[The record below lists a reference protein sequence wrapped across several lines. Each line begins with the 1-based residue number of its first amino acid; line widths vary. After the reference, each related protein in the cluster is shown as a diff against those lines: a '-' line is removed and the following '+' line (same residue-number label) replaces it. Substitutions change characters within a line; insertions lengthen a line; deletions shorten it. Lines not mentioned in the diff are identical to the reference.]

1 MSQTRTKEDDPF
13 KVALKAAKGVSV
25 HNGSLRLQFKLP
37 GQLGHTR
44 KSLGYPPTLNNIDV
58 AINRLRNI
66 KKDIENGLFKY
77 DEEEFWSKHF
87 PTSTRNVGSSITV
100 EACFKSYVEENDSVL
115 SDSIR
120 DKLNTALNWLSHYRL
135 ASKPLGHLT
144 KTVLKDLR
152 KKSVLG
158 NRKTKFAGCTVTTVN
173 EYSSTL
179 RRVLDYAVEEEHL
192 KENPMRLVPPLK
204 KDDLNLE
211 YYDRYVKP
219 FTVNELDCL
228 LATIHVPSVKQMVK
242 FLAWTGLRHGEL
254 KALAWEDVDLENKKI
269 IVKYNLTRK
278 GKLKPPKT
286 KSGYRV
292 VELLPAALAV
302 LEEMKDESAALP
314 PVTDKI
320 HYKYG
325 KFDIVE
331 RRRVFLGR
339 ANQPYKRPELTTAP
353 KQWEKWLRE
362 AGVSYRAAYQLRHT
376 YASRMLTAGCNEAW
390 LASQMGHANTNMIA
404 TIYGKWI
411 PEDNPNYIAQLAKKL
426 GQNY

>member
-66 KKDIENGLFKY
+66 KQDIENGLFKY

-87 PTSTRNVGSSITV
+87 PTSTRNVGSLITL

-158 NRKTKFAGCTVTTVN
+158 NSKTKFAGCTVTTVN

-219 FTVNELDCL
+219 FTVSELDCL

-254 KALAWEDVDLENKKI
+254 KALAWE
-269 IVKYNLTRK
+269 
-278 GKLKPPKT
+278 
-286 KSGYRV
+286 
-292 VELLPAALAV
+292 
-302 LEEMKDESAALP
+302 
-314 PVTDKI
+314 PV
-320 HYKYG
+320 
-325 KFDIVE
+325 
-331 RRRVFLGR
+331 
-339 ANQPYKRPELTTAP
+339 AP
-353 KQWEKWLRE
+353 C
-362 AGVSYRAAYQLRHT
+362 Y
-376 YASRMLTAGCNEAW
+376 
-390 LASQMGHANTNMIA
+390 
-404 TIYGKWI
+404 
-411 PEDNPNYIAQLAKKL
+411 
-426 GQNY
+426 